1 MYQNILALFPY
12 KIFILRVI
20 AVFELLI
27 HISIYPSI
35 IFALSYLIMV
45 PNQKLAN

>member
-12 KIFILRVI
+12 KIFILMVI

-35 IFALSYLIMV
+35 ISRSLMLLWCQIRS
-45 PNQKLAN
+45 